1 MLCFQELLAENQTL
15 QKLLHKF
22 QIQQTTSGI
31 ISPQNTKSPLFSPL
45 EKIRQHCTVFNSP
58 KLVKQL
64 SNPLSPLAN
73 TPPEEKLSEN
83 SHKFRSAVKA
93 STPNQL
99 ETLLDDSIP
108 ADLAN
113 VSVLSPQISTQSS
126 TYVTEDSVE
135 AQKTVESVRNNTSE
149 EDYWKV
155 NFTQILDN
163 QSPHNSLHAEISEV
177 VLVVF

>member
-1 MLCFQELLAENQTL
+1 M
-15 QKLLHKF
+15 
-22 QIQQTTSGI
+22 
-31 ISPQNTKSPLFSPL
+31 
-45 EKIRQHCTVFNSP
+45 
-58 KLVKQL
+58 
-64 SNPLSPLAN
+64 AN
-73 TPPEEKLSEN
+73 TPPEEKPSEN
-83 SHKFRSAVKA
+83 TPKCTATAKA
-93 STPNQL
+93 SSTPNQPD
-99 ETLLDDSIP
+99 TLLDDSIP

-126 TYVTEDSVE
+126 SYVIEE

-163 QSPHNSLHAEISEV
+163 QSPHNSLHAELSEV